1 MEEGE
6 LCGLVEVGGAGLL
19 SLPPASV
26 NISARLVNFTAEVR
40 VSHSYV
46 NRTGC
51 LNLTTCCLISKWLR
65 LSLSKVKCPVRHLS
79 SVAVAI

>member
-19 SLPPASV
+19 PLPPASV

-46 NRTGC
+46 NRKGW
-51 LNLTTCCLISKWLR
+51 LNFDDM
-65 LSLSKVKCPVRHLS
+65 LSNIKMDTVVFVKCKMPF
-79 SVAVAI
+79 

>member
-19 SLPPASV
+19 PLPPASV

-46 NRTGC
+46 NRKGW
-51 LNLTTCCLISKWLR
+51 LNLTTCCQILRWMR
-65 LSLSKVKCPVRHLS
+65 LSL
-79 SVAVAI
+79 